1 MSKLFGFRL
10 KRWAFEGTLTL
21 DWKPTLGFTVSWNS
35 VVVGLVFFEFYLT
48 WYRRFV

>member
-1 MSKLFGFRL
+1 MNQLERDAL
-10 KRWAFEGTLTL
+10 RARHQPDE